1 MGMSIRDLVISLV
14 LEYGTRDPY
23 EIANNLG
30 IEVIFRSYSL
40 STKGYFTKILGYPF
54 IVINSNLNERDKLI
68 VMAHELGHA
77 ILHGEEDIFLIRKH
91 TLFAVGPLEVQSNQ
105 FAAELLIDNDDI
117 DECMFRG
124 WNNEQIS
131 RYLNVSEEL
140 VDYKLKKELHREE
153 P

>member
-14 LEYGTRDPY
+14 LKYGTRDPY

-30 IEVIFRSYSL
+30 IEVIFRPYSL
-40 STKGYFTKILGYPF
+40 SPKGYFTKILGYPF
-54 IVINSNLNERDKLI
+54 IVINSNLSERDKLI

-77 ILHGEEDIFLIRKH
+77 ILHGEKDIFLIRKH
-91 TLFAVGPLEVQSNQ
+91 TLFAVGPLEVQANQ

-140 VDYKLKKELHREE
+140 VEYKLKEELHREE
-153 P
+153 L